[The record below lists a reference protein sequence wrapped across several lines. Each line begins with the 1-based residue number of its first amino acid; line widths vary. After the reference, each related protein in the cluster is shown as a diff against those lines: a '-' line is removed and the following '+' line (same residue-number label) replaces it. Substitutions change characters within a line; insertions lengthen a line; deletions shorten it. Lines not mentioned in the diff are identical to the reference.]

1 MSPYVFTYLDVI
13 DLPLFTVKKDT
24 EGKLGPIWDTYSM
37 ADKLQHTADTM
48 PNDLT
53 IDLLTRI
60 TDNFS
65 TKHQIGHGGFGTV
78 YKVCL
83 TFIFSTV

>member
-1 MSPYVFTYLDVI
+1 
-13 DLPLFTVKKDT
+13 
-24 EGKLGPIWDTYSM
+24 M